1 MQTREP
7 REKQQEIQR
16 QIRRPIEAEDDDH
29 PVLLENCYHTV
40 LGDGERGGLLPPKLS
55 LSRLSF
61 RWQVSLLGTLVV
73 ILSLAVLL
81 AIVATLRYTK
91 TAVLSGEKKRLTDA
105 ARNLVQEYEDRADSA
120 RHNNQQ
126 PPLANPDAGSSR
138 EVLALTS
145 RLVLENLEGIG
156 GGFYSIADD
165 KLAGSFSPLGEPL
178 TENAENGTGRE
189 AEEKAVLEI
198 ARTAASS
205 RQSAERVLVSHT
217 GILLISAMPIRE
229 GDAAVGSAW
238 AVKHLADVP
247 GANRFRAYSITAS
260 LATAALASVLL
271 TLLVIRNLQGGVRKI
286 ENGLQTLEDNL
297 SSRIDTRNEPAEIQH
312 IVQAINRLGKTLN
325 EKMEHE
331 KEIEGQLRHA
341 ERLASLGRLVAGV
354 AHEVRNPLAT
364 IRLRVQMC
372 KRDAADVKVKESCVI
387 ALEEI
392 ERLNGIVNRL
402 LNFARPIHL
411 QLEAVDLRSL
421 VQERIRSFEEMALRN
436 QVQLMTNL
444 PNRKFV
450 TLVDKDRMAQVFD
463 NIIQN
468 ALDAMAERGGT
479 LAVTLASNAEQG
491 EKAAGVSVE
500 FQDTGKGMDDSE
512 VGHVFDPFFTT
523 KASGTGLGLSIS
535 HELIRAHGGDIKIA
549 SEKGRGTNVRIT
561 IPESMS

>member
-1 MQTREP
+1 MHD
-7 REKQQEIQR
+7 
-16 QIRRPIEAEDDDH
+16 ADDGDP

-40 LGDGERGGLLPPKLS
+40 LGDGERGGPLSSRPS

-61 RWQVSLLGTLVV
+61 QWQVSLLGTLVV
-73 ILSLAVLL
+73 VLSLAVLL
-81 AIVATLRYTK
+81 AIIATLRYTK
-91 TAVLSGEKKRLTDA
+91 SAVLNGEKKRLTEA
-105 ARNLVQEYEDRADSA
+105 AQNLVQEYEDRADSA

-126 PPLANPDAGSSR
+126 SPLANPAAGSSR

-145 RLVLENLEGIG
+145 RLVLQNLEGVG
-156 GGFYSIADD
+156 GGFYSLADD
-165 KLAGSFSPLGEPL
+165 SLVGEFSPSGDISQGAPRKNTSQNVDDQAILELARSAANTQQSSGQ
-178 TENAENGTGRE
+178 
-189 AEEKAVLEI
+189 VLIGPE
-198 ARTAASS
+198 
-205 RQSAERVLVSHT
+205 
-217 GILLISAMPIRE
+217 GILLISALPIRE
-229 GDAAVGSAW
+229 GYSVVGSAW
-238 AVKHLADVP
+238 SVRHLADLP
-247 GANRFRAYSITAS
+247 GSNRFRAYSITAG
-260 LATAALASVLL
+260 LAMAALASVLL

-286 ENGLQTLEDNL
+286 ESGLQTLEDNL
-297 SSRIDTRNEPAEIQH
+297 SSRIDTTNEPEEIQH
-312 IVQAINRLGKTLN
+312 IVQAINRLGKTLK
-325 EKMEHE
+325 EKMEHQ
-331 KEIEGQLRHA
+331 KEIEAQLLHA

-372 KRDAADVKVKESCVI
+372 RRDAVDAKVKESCLI

-421 VQERIRSFEEMALRN
+421 VRERIRTFEELALRN

-468 ALDAMAERGGT
+468 ALDAMAEQGGT
-479 LAVTLASNAEQG
+479 LAVTLGSNAMQG
-491 EKAAGVSVE
+491 QNANGVSVE
-500 FQDTGKGMDDSE
+500 FQDTGKGMDASV

-523 KASGTGLGLSIS
+523 KPAGTGLGLSIS
-535 HELIRAHGGDIKIA
+535 HELVRAHGGDIKIA
-549 SEKGRGTNVRIT
+549 SEQGRGTSVKIT
-561 IPESMS
+561 IPGSLS

>member
-1 MQTREP
+1 V
-7 REKQQEIQR
+7 
-16 QIRRPIEAEDDDH
+16 EDDDP
-29 PVLLENCYHTV
+29 PVLLQNCYHTV
-40 LGDGERGGLLPPKLS
+40 PGDGEKGGPLPSKLS
-55 LSRLSF
+55 ISGLSF
-61 RWQVSLLGTLVV
+61 QWQVSLLGTLVV
-73 ILSLAVLL
+73 ILSLAVLF

-91 TAVLSGEKKRLTDA
+91 SAVLNSEKKQLTEA
-105 ARNLVQEYEDRADSA
+105 ARNLVQEYEDRAESA

-145 RLVLENLEGIG
+145 RLVLQNLEGIG
-156 GGFYSIADD
+156 GGFYSLADGR
-165 KLAGSFSPLGEPL
+165 LVGNFSPSGEPL
-178 TENAENGTGRE
+178 TGNGENNASRE
-189 AEEKAVLEI
+189 EEDQAVLEI

-205 RQSAERVLVSHT
+205 RQTAERVLISPT
-217 GILLISAMPIRE
+217 GILLICAMPIRE
-229 GDAAVGSAW
+229 GDAAMGSAW
-238 AVKHLADVP
+238 SVKHLADLP
-247 GANRFRAYSITAS
+247 GSNRFRAYLITAG

-286 ENGLQTLEDNL
+286 EGGLQTLEDNL
-297 SSRIDTRNEPAEIQH
+297 SSRIDTTNEPAEIQH
-312 IVQAINRLGKTLN
+312 IVQAINRLGKTL
-325 EKMEHE
+325 EDKMEHE

-372 KRDAADVKVKESCVI
+372 RRDAADVKVKESCVI

-411 QLEAVDLRSL
+411 ELEAVDLRSL

-479 LAVTLASNAEQG
+479 LAVTLASNGRQG
-491 EKAAGVSVE
+491 EKTAGVSVE
-500 FQDTGKGMDDSE
+500 FQDTGKGIDDSD
-512 VGHVFDPFFTT
+512 VDHVFDPFFTT

-561 IPESMS
+561 IPESLS

>member
-1 MQTREP
+1 M
-7 REKQQEIQR
+7 
-16 QIRRPIEAEDDDH
+16 
-29 PVLLENCYHTV
+29 
-40 LGDGERGGLLPPKLS
+40 
-55 LSRLSF
+55 
-61 RWQVSLLGTLVV
+61 
-73 ILSLAVLL
+73 
-81 AIVATLRYTK
+81 
-91 TAVLSGEKKRLTDA
+91 
-105 ARNLVQEYEDRADSA
+105 
-120 RHNNQQ
+120 
-126 PPLANPDAGSSR
+126 
-138 EVLALTS
+138 
-145 RLVLENLEGIG
+145 
-156 GGFYSIADD
+156 
-165 KLAGSFSPLGEPL
+165 
-178 TENAENGTGRE
+178 
-189 AEEKAVLEI
+189 
-198 ARTAASS
+198 
-205 RQSAERVLVSHT
+205 
-217 GILLISAMPIRE
+217 
-229 GDAAVGSAW
+229 
-238 AVKHLADVP
+238 KHLADLP
-247 GANRFRAYSITAS
+247 GSNRFRAYLITAG
-260 LATAALASVLL
+260 LAMAALASVLL
-271 TLLVIRNLQGGVRKI
+271 TLLMIRNLQGGVRKI

-297 SSRIDTRNEPAEIQH
+297 SSPIDTANEPAEIQH
-312 IVQAINRLGKTLN
+312 IVQAINRLAKTLK

-372 KRDAADVKVKESCVI
+372 KRDAADVKVKESCVV

-411 QLEAVDLRSL
+411 QLEAVDLRNL
-421 VQERIRSFEEMALRN
+421 VQERIRSFEEMALKN

-561 IPESMS
+561 IPESLS